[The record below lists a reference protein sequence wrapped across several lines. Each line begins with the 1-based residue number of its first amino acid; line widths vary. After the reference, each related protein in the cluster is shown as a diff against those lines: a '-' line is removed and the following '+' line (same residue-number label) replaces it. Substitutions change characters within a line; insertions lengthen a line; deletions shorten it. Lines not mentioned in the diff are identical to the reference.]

1 MPLQIFGK
9 SSKNPSDVVRSLK
22 EALITLESKEN
33 NTATGETSGM
43 LMEFK
48 VSLKVEGTFGHNQDI
63 GGIVKLRFRKQIA
76 FLLFLTVTGGAGAT
90 VSGGRDKKQEKAQE
104 ELSKQLQNTKRL
116 ASLIQL
122 FTY

>member
-33 NTATGETSGM
+33 NTSTGETSGM
-43 LMEFK
+43 LMAIK
-48 VSLKVEGTFGHNQDI
+48 VSLKVGYTT
-63 GGIVKLRFRKQIA
+63 VKLWSRKQIA
-76 FLLFLTVTGGAGAT
+76 FLLFLTVTGGAGTT

-116 ASLIQL
+116 ASLVQL
-122 FTY
+122 LTN

>member
-48 VSLKVEGTFGHNQDI
+48 VSLKVEGTFGHNQDNTT
-63 GGIVKLRFRKQIA
+63 VKLRFRKQIA

>member
-63 GGIVKLRFRKQIA
+63 GGIKLRFRKQIA
-76 FLLFLTVTGGAGAT
+76 FLLFLTVTGGAGTT

-116 ASLIQL
+116 ASLVQL
-122 FTY
+122 LIN

>member
-48 VSLKVEGTFGHNQDI
+48 VSLKVEGTFYTT
-63 GGIVKLRFRKQIA
+63 VKLRFRKQIA

-116 ASLIQL
+116 ASLVQL

>member
-48 VSLKVEGTFGHNQDI
+48 VSLKVEGT
-63 GGIVKLRFRKQIA
+63 KLRFRKQIA

-116 ASLIQL
+116 ASLVQL

>member
-48 VSLKVEGTFGHNQDI
+48 VSLKVEGTYTT
-63 GGIVKLRFRKQIA
+63 VKLRFRKQIA

-122 FTY
+122 FTN

>member
-48 VSLKVEGTFGHNQDI
+48 VSLKVEYTT
-63 GGIVKLRFRKQIA
+63 VKLRFRKQIA

-116 ASLIQL
+116 ASLVQL

>member
-48 VSLKVEGTFGHNQDI
+48 VSLKVEGTNKIKISKADCISIISYSDRWRRHNSEW
-63 GGIVKLRFRKQIA
+63 R
-76 FLLFLTVTGGAGAT
+76 
-90 VSGGRDKKQEKAQE
+90 
-104 ELSKQLQNTKRL
+104 
-116 ASLIQL
+116 
-122 FTY
+122 

>member
-9 SSKNPSDVVRSLK
+9 SSKNPSDIVRSLK

-48 VSLKVEGTFGHNQDI
+48 VSLKVEGTFGH
-63 GGIVKLRFRKQIA
+63 KY
-76 FLLFLTVTGGAGAT
+76 
-90 VSGGRDKKQEKAQE
+90 
-104 ELSKQLQNTKRL
+104 
-116 ASLIQL
+116 IQR
-122 FTY
+122 

>member
-48 VSLKVEGTFGHNQDI
+48 VSLKVEGTST
-63 GGIVKLRFRKQIA
+63 VKLRFRKQIA

-116 ASLIQL
+116 ASLVQL

>member
-48 VSLKVEGTFGHNQDI
+48 VSLKVEGTLYNGKI
-63 GGIVKLRFRKQIA
+63 KI
-76 FLLFLTVTGGAGAT
+76 
-90 VSGGRDKKQEKAQE
+90 SKADCISIISYSDRWRRCNSE
-104 ELSKQLQNTKRL
+104 WR
-116 ASLIQL
+116 
-122 FTY
+122 

>member
-43 LMEFK
+43 LMKFK
-48 VSLKVEGTFGHNQDI
+48 VSLKVE
-63 GGIVKLRFRKQIA
+63 
-76 FLLFLTVTGGAGAT
+76 
-90 VSGGRDKKQEKAQE
+90 
-104 ELSKQLQNTKRL
+104 
-116 ASLIQL
+116 IQR
-122 FTY
+122 

>member
-48 VSLKVEGTFGHNQDI
+48 VSLKVEALSGTTRI
-63 GGIVKLRFRKQIA
+63 YTTVKLRFRKQIA

-116 ASLIQL
+116 ASLVQL
-122 FTY
+122 LTN